1 MNQRRYNI
9 YFHTHTISGII
20 IAVLLYVI
28 FFAGTLSFFKDDIS
42 AWQKGKSVVAT
53 DYSQDYNYLI
63 DSLGSKYNLRGRNFD
78 FFLLKQGHGTYVNM
92 STSQDTTISKP
103 KPKAEGQQGRGRRGR
118 DDGDSAYFL
127 HFFTDKTQSS
137 YAEGYDM
144 GEFLYRLHFLAQ
156 LNQVPMPIRL
166 GAPFGYLLA
175 GIVSFLFL
183 FALITGLLL
192 HWDKIKSNFFL
203 FRPWSKWK
211 TVWTDMHTVLGII
224 GFPFQLVFAITGVVL
239 IVNFFIIS
247 PFSKLLYVGEDAK
260 LYQDLQYNREMK
272 VDYIYRPLDK
282 TVDFNA
288 FVADWQQQWNGSK
301 ISRLYIRN
309 YMDESME
316 VIIESKPDS
325 RLNFAG
331 SGYARVQMKD
341 GKVLETKSPNY
352 DTNHIDRVKSLVYHL
367 HFGDFGG
374 RPLRIVFFLLGLTGC
389 VVILSGIMIWLVA
402 RDKPNIPVYKRRFNF
417 WAANVFLAICL
428 AMLPVTA
435 FTLIMVKMLNKVD
448 QSVIYSA
455 YFYSWLV
462 LSVYLVVLRNL
473 TRINKHTL
481 LLSVVLCFLV
491 PLANGLSTGQWLW
504 NTFAVRAYDIFFID
518 LLFMMF
524 GLGCAFAYYKV
535 KKDGKAFKVSV

>member
-239 IVNFFIIS
+239 IVNLFIIS
-247 PFSKLLYVGEDAK
+247 PFSKLLYDGEDAK

-448 QSVIYSA
+448 QSVIYSV

>member
-63 DSLGSKYNLRGRNFD
+63 DSLGSKYNLQGRNFD
-78 FFLLKQGHGTYVNM
+78 FYLLKQGHGTYVNM
-92 STSQDTTISKP
+92 STSQDTTVSKP
-103 KPKAEGQQGRGRRGR
+103 KPKAQGQTGRGRRGR

-224 GFPFQLVFAITGVVL
+224 GFPFQLVFAITGV
-239 IVNFFIIS
+239 
-247 PFSKLLYVGEDAK
+247 
-260 LYQDLQYNREMK
+260 
-272 VDYIYRPLDK
+272 
-282 TVDFNA
+282 
-288 FVADWQQQWNGSK
+288 
-301 ISRLYIRN
+301 
-309 YMDESME
+309 
-316 VIIESKPDS
+316 
-325 RLNFAG
+325 
-331 SGYARVQMKD
+331 
-341 GKVLETKSPNY
+341 
-352 DTNHIDRVKSLVYHL
+352 
-367 HFGDFGG
+367 
-374 RPLRIVFFLLGLTGC
+374 
-389 VVILSGIMIWLVA
+389 
-402 RDKPNIPVYKRRFNF
+402 
-417 WAANVFLAICL
+417 
-428 AMLPVTA
+428 
-435 FTLIMVKMLNKVD
+435 
-448 QSVIYSA
+448 
-455 YFYSWLV
+455 
-462 LSVYLVVLRNL
+462 
-473 TRINKHTL
+473 
-481 LLSVVLCFLV
+481 
-491 PLANGLSTGQWLW
+491 
-504 NTFAVRAYDIFFID
+504 
-518 LLFMMF
+518 
-524 GLGCAFAYYKV
+524 
-535 KKDGKAFKVSV
+535 

>member
-1 MNQRRYNI
+1 
-9 YFHTHTISGII
+9 
-20 IAVLLYVI
+20 
-28 FFAGTLSFFKDDIS
+28 
-42 AWQKGKSVVAT
+42 
-53 DYSQDYNYLI
+53 
-63 DSLGSKYNLRGRNFD
+63 
-78 FFLLKQGHGTYVNM
+78 
-92 STSQDTTISKP
+92 
-103 KPKAEGQQGRGRRGR
+103 
-118 DDGDSAYFL
+118 
-127 HFFTDKTQSS
+127 
-137 YAEGYDM
+137 
-144 GEFLYRLHFLAQ
+144 
-156 LNQVPMPIRL
+156 
-166 GAPFGYLLA
+166 
-175 GIVSFLFL
+175 SFLFL

-247 PFSKLLYVGEDAK
+247 PFSKLLYDGEDAK

-352 DTNHIDRVKSLVYHL
+352 DTSQMDRVKSLVYHL
-367 HFGDFGG
+367 HFGDVGG
-374 RPLRIVFFLLGLTGC
+374 RRLRIVFFLLGLTGC
-389 VVILSGIMIWLVA
+389 GVILSGIMIWLVA

-448 QSVIYSA
+448 QSVIYSV